1 TQIMEVNS
9 IYYNSDFERQFVKLP
24 KNIQQK
30 AVKSEVLFRANPFHS
45 SLRLH
50 KLKGKLV
57 GLWSISIDRKYRI
70 IFRPQQN
77 GDMLFISI
85 GLHAIYEG

>member
-1 TQIMEVNS
+1 
-9 IYYNSDFERQFVKLP
+9 NSDFERQFVKLP

-30 AVKSEVLFRANPFHS
+30 AVKSEVLFRANPFHP